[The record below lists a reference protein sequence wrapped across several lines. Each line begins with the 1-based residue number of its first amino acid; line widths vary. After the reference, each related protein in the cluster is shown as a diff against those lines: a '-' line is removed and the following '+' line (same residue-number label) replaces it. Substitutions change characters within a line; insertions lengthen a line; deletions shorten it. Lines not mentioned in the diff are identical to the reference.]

1 LPAAENEIMR
11 NIAILLAILL
21 ALAGCDLFR
30 LRDSEP
36 PVEQAPWNSYP
47 TNWDLCLQNLEY
59 CFEDSRNAVK
69 YAGLFTQDFSFRFAA
84 QDVNDYNLPATWN
97 AAQEQDML
105 LNLFSQS
112 PGLENAEVI
121 LTPQDA
127 QPDEIGPSEA
137 RIFRQYELVGF
148 PAVAGA
154 TGHYKGNLE
163 IQLRKSGAYWYIS
176 KWFDYRTFANPT
188 WGRMKHG
195 FSQ

>member
-1 LPAAENEIMR
+1 MR
-11 NIAILLAILL
+11 NIAILLALLL
-21 ALAGCDLFR
+21 ALSSCDLFR
-30 LRDSEP
+30 LRESEP

-59 CFEDSRNAVK
+59 CHEDSRNAVK

-84 QDVNDYNLPATWN
+84 QDVNDYDLPVSWN

-112 PGLENAEVI
+112 PGLTGTRVI
-121 LTPQDA
+121 LTPVA
-127 QPDEIGPSEA
+127 NQPDEIGPA
-137 RIFRQYELVGF
+137 DAKIYRMYELEGF
-148 PAVAGA
+148 PSVAGSS
-154 TGHYKGNLE
+154 GNYKGNLE
-163 IQLRKSGAYWYIS
+163 VHLRKSGAWWYIS
-176 KWFDYRTFANPT
+176 RWFDYRTFANPT